1 MKTLKRFFISGIL
14 YYIIEIIWRA
24 AVNHRPAHP
33 IMIAVAGTVV
43 AVIFYLD
50 DKKLNIFL
58 NSFIGALV
66 ATLCE
71 LIIGTISLD
80 VFGERLWNYGI
91 LSYRG
96 IISLIW
102 SLLWVLLCFAGIFA
116 KRIFEKI
123 QSKKH
128 KE

>member
-1 MKTLKRFFISGIL
+1 
-14 YYIIEIIWRA
+14 
-24 AVNHRPAHP
+24 
-33 IMIAVAGTVV
+33 MIAVAGTVV

>member
-1 MKTLKRFFISGIL
+1 
-14 YYIIEIIWRA
+14 
-24 AVNHRPAHP
+24 
-33 IMIAVAGTVV
+33 MIAVAGTVV

-50 DKKLNIFL
+50 DKKLNIFF
-58 NSFIGALV
+58 NSIIGSLI

-102 SLLWVLLCFAGIFA
+102 SLLWVLLCFVGILS

-123 QSKKH
+123 SIKKR

>member
-1 MKTLKRFFISGIL
+1 
-14 YYIIEIIWRA
+14 
-24 AVNHRPAHP
+24 
-33 IMIAVAGTVV
+33 MIAVAGTVV

-96 IISLIW
+96 IISPDALPPGTPTGR
-102 SLLWVLLCFAGIFA
+102 LPPVLPAPP
-116 KRIFEKI
+116 
-123 QSKKH
+123 
-128 KE
+128 